1 MRERTIVLS
10 SLGKS
15 FSLTGWKIGWAIAPP
30 HLTAGIRAAHQFLT
44 FCSATPLQHATIA
57 ALQAPPSYFDTLRA
71 EYAERRTAMVEVL
84 RQAGFD
90 PMVPEGSYFVL
101 ADHTRFGHG
110 SDEAFCEHLIRQVG
124 VAAIPCSPFYADPA
138 GGRAPGPL
146 RLLQD
151 PGDDR
156 RGWQPDEGPFAPPR
170 GQPSFLLDSVTRPIS
185 GEPLVY
191 AIFEDS
197 GTQIL
202 VRKDDEIQI
211 DLRPLTEGQKTITF
225 EKVLAIGAG
234 DGQPAKIGLPYLA
247 GATVT
252 AEIVGEDSGPKLRIG
267 KYSRRKGYR
276 RTLGHRQ
283 DHILVKVT
291 GIKA

>member
-1 MRERTIVLS
+1 
-10 SLGKS
+10 
-15 FSLTGWKIGWAIAPP
+15 
-30 HLTAGIRAAHQFLT
+30 
-44 FCSATPLQHATIA
+44 
-57 ALQAPPSYFDTLRA
+57 
-71 EYAERRTAMVEVL
+71 
-84 RQAGFD
+84 
-90 PMVPEGSYFVL
+90 
-101 ADHTRFGHG
+101 
-110 SDEAFCEHLIRQVG
+110 
-124 VAAIPCSPFYADPA
+124 
-138 GGRAPGPL
+138 
-146 RLLQD
+146 
-151 PGDDR
+151 
-156 RGWQPDEGPFAPPR
+156 
-170 GQPSFLLDSVTRPIS
+170 
-185 GEPLVY
+185 VY

>member
-1 MRERTIVLS
+1 
-10 SLGKS
+10 
-15 FSLTGWKIGWAIAPP
+15 
-30 HLTAGIRAAHQFLT
+30 
-44 FCSATPLQHATIA
+44 
-57 ALQAPPSYFDTLRA
+57 
-71 EYAERRTAMVEVL
+71 
-84 RQAGFD
+84 
-90 PMVPEGSYFVL
+90 
-101 ADHTRFGHG
+101 
-110 SDEAFCEHLIRQVG
+110 
-124 VAAIPCSPFYADPA
+124 
-138 GGRAPGPL
+138 
-146 RLLQD
+146 
-151 PGDDR
+151 
-156 RGWQPDEGPFAPPR
+156 
-170 GQPSFLLDSVTRPIS
+170 
-185 GEPLVY
+185 VY

-252 AEIVGEDSGPKLRIG
+252 AEIVGEGSGPKLRIG